1 MTNSNFE
8 PDTNSASDSSSA
20 SESSSASNS
29 SAELDSNSGSSASST
44 SDYSPHSDSKINS
57 LSEEIGAKAAL
68 KLKAQRS
75 GTPGVWFGLGMTGLI
90 GWSVVVPTLL
100 GTAFGV
106 WLDSKYPGVHS
117 WTLMGLAVGILVG
130 CLNAWHWVQSEDKA
144 MHGNVDGVNG
154 ASGVTGASGVNGASG
169 PDSKRGPRP

>member
-8 PDTNSASDSSSA
+8 PDSNADLSSRSASNSRSNSN
-20 SESSSASNS
+20 SSSASNS
-29 SAELDSNSGSSASST
+29 RSQADA
-44 SDYSPHSDSKINS
+44 KVNS

-106 WLDSKYPGVHS
+106 WLDSKYPGLHS

-130 CLNAWHWVQSEDKA
+130 CLNAWHWVQSEDQA
-144 MHGNVDGVNG
+144 MHDNVDGVNG
-154 ASGVTGASGVNGASG
+154 ANGVTAANDVNAPSGT
-169 PDSKRGPRP
+169 DSNRGPLP

>member
-1 MTNSNFE
+1 MTNYNFE
-8 PDTNSASDSSSA
+8 PD
-20 SESSSASNS
+20 SNS
-29 SAELDSNSGSSASST
+29 EFDSNSV
-44 SDYSPHSDSKINS
+44 SDSGPQADAKVNS

-106 WLDSKYPGVHS
+106 WLDSKYPGLHS
-117 WTLMGLAVGILVG
+117 WTLMGLALGILVG

-144 MHGNVDGVNG
+144 MHGNAEGVNG
-154 ASGVTGASGVNGASG
+154 ASGINGPKGVNGPSG
-169 PDSKRGPRP
+169 TDSNRGPRP